1 MIDAISKLVESGAI
15 SEDTQKSI
23 QEAWDLKV
31 KENRETVGAELREEF
46 AKRYEHDKSNMIE
59 AIDSMMNEKLSEEIT
74 KFVEDRK
81 ALAQEKIAYKEN
93 VGKHSAK
100 LESFILSKLS
110 EELKELHSD
119 RKGVHENF
127 TKLEEFVVNALA
139 KEIKEFHEDK
149 KGVVETKVK
158 LVAEAKKQMAKM
170 KEAFIKKS
178 AKVVENAVV
187 KKLGEELTQLKEDIT
202 KARNVN
208 FGKKIF
214 EAFASEYQNS
224 YLNEKSETAKLMKVV
239 DETAL
244 KLAEELKSLKEDITA
259 AREVNFGKK
268 IFEAFASEYQNS
280 YLNEKSETAKL
291 MKVVDETTLKLK
303 DAEKAVEEK
312 KAVIESK
319 EAEAKRQS
327 DLMERKEK
335 MAEMLKPLG
344 KTKGEVM
351 AQLLESV
358 QTDKLQASFDKY
370 LPHVMAEKP
379 VASTKQVISE
389 AKGDRA
395 VREDA
400 ELTNIRKLAGI

>member
-15 SEDTQKSI
+15 SEDVRNSI
-23 QEAWDLKV
+23 QEAWDNKI
-31 KENRETVGAELREEF
+31 KENKEVVGAELREEF
-46 AKRYEHDKSNMIE
+46 AKRYEHDKANMIE
-59 AIDSMMNEKLSEEIT
+59 AIDKMMNEKLSEEIT

-100 LESFILSKLS
+100 LESFILNKLS

-127 TKLEEFVVNALA
+127 KKMEEFVVGALA

-170 KEAFIKKS
+170 KEAFITRS
-178 AKVVENAVV
+178 AKVVESAVN
-187 KKLGEELTQLKEDIT
+187 KKLAEELKALKEDIT
-202 KARNVN
+202 SAREIN

-224 YLNEKSETAKLMKVV
+224 HLNEKSET
-239 DETAL
+239 
-244 KLAEELKSLKEDITA
+244 S
-259 AREVNFGKK
+259 
-268 IFEAFASEYQNS
+268 
-280 YLNEKSETAKL
+280 KL

-303 DAEKAVEEK
+303 DAEKVIEEK
-312 KAVIESK
+312 QAVIESK
-319 EAEAKRQS
+319 EAEARRQK

-344 KTKGEVM
+344 KDKSEVM
-351 AQLLESV
+351 SQLLESV
-358 QTDKLQASFDKY
+358 STEKLEASFNKY
-370 LPHVMAEKP
+370 LPHVMADKA
-379 VASTKQVISE
+379 VTKEGAKILSE
-389 AKGDRA
+389 SGGDRA
-395 VREDA
+395 QREDA
-400 ELTNIRKLAGI
+400 DLTNIRKLAGI

>member
-15 SEDTQKSI
+15 SEDTQKAI
-23 QEAWDLKV
+23 AEAWDSKV

-59 AIDSMMNEKLSEEIT
+59 AIDKMMTEKLSEEIT

-93 VGKHSAK
+93 VGKHSGK
-100 LESFILSKLS
+100 LQEFIMQKLS

-127 TKLEEFVVNALA
+127 KKMEEFVVNALA

-170 KEAFIKKS
+170 KEAFITKS
-178 AKVVENAVV
+178 AKVVEDAVNN
-187 KKLGEELTQLKEDIT
+187 KLQ
-202 KARNVN
+202 
-208 FGKKIF
+208 
-214 EAFASEYQNS
+214 S
-224 YLNEKSETAKLMKVV
+224 
-239 DETAL
+239 
-244 KLAEELKSLKEDITA
+244 ELKTLKDDITA

-291 MKVVDETTLKLK
+291 MKVVDETALKLK
-303 DAEKAVEEK
+303 NAEKAVEEK
-312 KAVIESK
+312 QAVIESK
-319 EAEAKRQS
+319 DAESKRQA

-344 KTKGEVM
+344 KEKGEVM
-351 AQLLESV
+351 SQLLESV

-370 LPHVMAEKP
+370 LPHVMAEQPIATQK
-379 VASTKQVISE
+379 KIISE
-389 AKGDRA
+389 AKGDRGT
-395 VREDA
+395 REDA
-400 ELTNIRKLAGI
+400 EMVEFRKLAGLNN

>member
-15 SEDTQKSI
+15 SEDVQKGI
-23 QEAWDLKV
+23 QEAWDSKI
-31 KENRETVGAELREEF
+31 KENKEVVGAELREEF

-59 AIDSMMNEKLSEEIT
+59 AIDKMMGEKLSEEIT

-100 LESFILSKLS
+100 LESFMLSKLS
-110 EELKELHSD
+110 EELKELHGD

-127 TKLEEFVVNALA
+127 KKMEEFVVGALA

-170 KEAFIKKS
+170 KEAFITRS
-178 AKVVENAVV
+178 AKVVESAVN
-187 KKLGEELTQLKEDIT
+187 KKLAEELSSLKEDIT
-202 KARNVN
+202 AARTVN

-224 YLNEKSETAKLMKVV
+224 YLNEKSETSKLMKVV

-244 KLAEELKSLKEDITA
+244 KL
-259 AREVNFGKK
+259 
-268 IFEAFASEYQNS
+268 
-280 YLNEKSETAKL
+280 
-291 MKVVDETTLKLK
+291 K
-303 DAEKAVEEK
+303 DAEKAIEEK
-312 KAVIESK
+312 QAVIESK
-319 EAEAKRQS
+319 NAESKRQA

-344 KTKGEVM
+344 KEKSEVM
-351 AQLLESV
+351 SQLLESV
-358 QTDKLQASFDKY
+358 QTTKLEASFNKY
-370 LPHVMAEKP
+370 LPHVMADKAVP
-379 VASTKQVISE
+379 GKTKVLSE
-389 AKGDRA
+389 SGGDRA
-395 VREDA
+395 QREDA
-400 ELTNIRKLAGI
+400 DLTNIRKLAGI

>member
-15 SEDTQKSI
+15 SEDVKNSI
-23 QEAWDLKV
+23 QEAWDNKI
-31 KENRETVGAELREEF
+31 KENKEQVGAELREEF
-46 AKRYEHDKSNMIE
+46 AKRYEHDKANMIE
-59 AIDSMMNEKLSEEIT
+59 AIDKMMNEKLSEEIT

-100 LESFILSKLS
+100 LESFILNKLS

-127 TKLEEFVVNALA
+127 KKMEEFVVGALA

-170 KEAFIKKS
+170 KEAFITRS
-178 AKVVENAVV
+178 AKVVESAVN
-187 KKLGEELTQLKEDIT
+187 KKLAEELKSLKEDIT
-202 KARNVN
+202 AAREIN

-224 YLNEKSETAKLMKVV
+224 YLNEKSET
-239 DETAL
+239 
-244 KLAEELKSLKEDITA
+244 S
-259 AREVNFGKK
+259 
-268 IFEAFASEYQNS
+268 
-280 YLNEKSETAKL
+280 KL

-303 DAEKAVEEK
+303 DAEKVIEEK
-312 KAVIESK
+312 QAVIESK
-319 EAEAKRQS
+319 EAEARRQA

-344 KTKGEVM
+344 KDKSEVM
-351 AQLLESV
+351 SQLLESV
-358 QTDKLQASFDKY
+358 STAKLEASFNKY
-370 LPHVMAEKP
+370 LPHVMADKA
-379 VASTKQVISE
+379 VTKEGAKILSE
-389 AKGDRA
+389 SGGDRA
-395 VREDA
+395 QREDA
-400 ELTNIRKLAGI
+400 DITNIRKLAGI

>member
-15 SEDTQKSI
+15 SEDVKNSI
-23 QEAWDLKV
+23 QEAWDNKI
-31 KENRETVGAELREEF
+31 KENRDTVSAELREEF

-59 AIDSMMNEKLSEEIT
+59 AIDKMMTEKLSEEIT

-110 EELKELHSD
+110 EELKELHTD

-127 TKLEEFVVNALA
+127 KKMEEFVVNALA

-170 KEAFIKKS
+170 KEAFITKS
-178 AKVVENAVV
+178 AKVVEAAVNQ
-187 KKLGEELTQLKEDIT
+187 KLSEEIKALKEDIT
-202 KARNVN
+202 SAREIN

-224 YLNEKSETAKLMKVV
+224 YLNEKSESAKLMK
-239 DETAL
+239 
-244 KLAEELKSLKEDITA
+244 I
-259 AREVNFGKK
+259 
-268 IFEAFASEYQNS
+268 
-280 YLNEKSETAKL
+280 
-291 MKVVDETTLKLK
+291 VDETTLKLK

-312 KAVIESK
+312 QAVIESK
-319 EAEAKRQS
+319 EAEAKRQA

-344 KTKGEVM
+344 KEKSEVM
-351 AQLLESV
+351 SQLLESV
-358 QTDKLQASFDKY
+358 QTAKLQASFDKY
-370 LPHVMAEKP
+370 LPHVMADKP
-379 VASTKQVISE
+379 IETGKQVISE
-389 AKGDRA
+389 SSGDRA
-395 VREDA
+395 QREDA
-400 ELTNIRKLAGI
+400 DLTNIRKLAGI

>member
-1 MIDAISKLVESGAI
+1 MFDAIQKLVESGVI
-15 SEDTQKSI
+15 GEETQKTI
-23 QEAWDLKV
+23 QEAWENKV
-31 KENRETVGAELREEF
+31 KENKEQAAAELREEF
-46 AKRYEHDKSNMIE
+46 AKRYEHDKNNMVE
-59 AIDSMMNEKLSEEIT
+59 AIDKMMTDKLSEEIT

-100 LESFILSKLS
+100 LESFILNKLS

-127 TKLEEFVVNALA
+127 KKMEEFVVGALA

-170 KEAFIKKS
+170 KEAFITRS
-178 AKVVENAVV
+178 AKVVESAVN
-187 KKLGEELTQLKEDIT
+187 K
-202 KARNVN
+202 
-208 FGKKIF
+208 
-214 EAFASEYQNS
+214 
-224 YLNEKSETAKLMKVV
+224 
-239 DETAL
+239 

-259 AREVNFGKK
+259 ARTVNFGKK

-291 MKVVDETTLKLK
+291 MKVVDETTMKLK
-303 DAEKAVEEK
+303 DAEKAIEEK
-312 KAVIESK
+312 QAVIESK
-319 EAEAKRQS
+319 EAESKRQA

-344 KTKGEVM
+344 KEKSEVM
-351 AQLLESV
+351 SQLLESV
-358 QTDKLQASFDKY
+358 STAKLQSSFDKY
-370 LPHVMAEKP
+370 LPHVMADKAVTREGAK
-379 VASTKQVISE
+379 VRSE
-389 AKGDRA
+389 SGDDRA
-395 VREDA
+395 QREDA
-400 ELTNIRKLAGI
+400 DLTNIRKLAGI

>member
-15 SEDTQKSI
+15 SEDVQKGI
-23 QEAWDLKV
+23 QEAWDSKI
-31 KENRETVGAELREEF
+31 KENKEVVGAELREEF
-46 AKRYEHDKSNMIE
+46 AKRYEHDKANMIE
-59 AIDSMMNEKLSEEIT
+59 AIDKMMTDKLSEEIT

-93 VGKHSAK
+93 VGAHSAK

-110 EELKELHSD
+110 EELKELHGD

-127 TKLEEFVVNALA
+127 KKMEEFVVNALA

-170 KEAFIKKS
+170 KEAFITRS
-178 AKVVENAVV
+178 AKVVESAVN
-187 KKLGEELTQLKEDIT
+187 K
-202 KARNVN
+202 
-208 FGKKIF
+208 
-214 EAFASEYQNS
+214 
-224 YLNEKSETAKLMKVV
+224 
-239 DETAL
+239 
-244 KLAEELKSLKEDITA
+244 KLAEELKSLKEDISM

-280 YLNEKSETAKL
+280 YLNEKSESAKL
-291 MKVVDETTLKLK
+291 MKVVDETALKLA
-303 DAEKAVEEK
+303 DAEKAVKEK
-312 KAVIESK
+312 QAVIESK
-319 EAEAKRQS
+319 EAESKRQA

-344 KTKGEVM
+344 KAKGEVM
-351 AQLLESV
+351 SQLLESV

-370 LPHVMAEKP
+370 LPHVMNEQKAESTAK
-379 VASTKQVISE
+379 VVMTEASGS
-389 AKGDRA
+389 RA
-395 VREDA
+395 QREDA
-400 ELTNIRKLAGI
+400 EITNIRQLAGI

>member
-15 SEDTQKSI
+15 SEDVQKGI
-23 QEAWDLKV
+23 QEAWDSKI
-31 KENRETVGAELREEF
+31 KENKEQVGAELREEF
-46 AKRYEHDKSNMIE
+46 AKRYEHDKANMIE
-59 AIDSMMNEKLSEEIT
+59 AIDTMMNEKLSEEIT

-100 LESFILSKLS
+100 LESFILSKLN

-127 TKLEEFVVNALA
+127 KKMEEFVVNALA

-170 KEAFIKKS
+170 KEAFITRS
-178 AKVVENAVV
+178 AKVVESAVN
-187 KKLGEELTQLKEDIT
+187 K
-202 KARNVN
+202 
-208 FGKKIF
+208 
-214 EAFASEYQNS
+214 
-224 YLNEKSETAKLMKVV
+224 
-239 DETAL
+239 

-312 KAVIESK
+312 QAVIESK
-319 EAEAKRQS
+319 EAESKRQA

-344 KTKGEVM
+344 KEKSEVM

-358 QTDKLQASFDKY
+358 QTSKLQASFDKY
-370 LPHVMAEKP
+370 LPHVMADNA
-379 VASTKQVISE
+379 VTKES
-389 AKGDRA
+389 AKVLTESGSDRA
-395 VREDA
+395 QREDA
-400 ELTNIRKLAGI
+400 DITSIRKLAGI

>member
-15 SEDTQKSI
+15 SEDVQKSI
-23 QEAWDLKV
+23 QEAWDSKI
-31 KENRETVGAELREEF
+31 KENKDVVGAELREEF

-59 AIDSMMNEKLSEEIT
+59 AIDKMMTEKLSEEIS

-81 ALAQEKIAYKEN
+81 ALAQEKITYKEN

-110 EELKELHSD
+110 EELKELHGD

-127 TKLEEFVVNALA
+127 KKMEEFVVNALA

-170 KEAFIKKS
+170 KDAFITRS
-178 AKVVENAVV
+178 AKVVESAVN
-187 KKLGEELTQLKEDIT
+187 KKLAEELKTLKEDIT
-202 KARNVN
+202 AARTVN

-214 EAFASEYQNS
+214 EAFASEYQSS
-224 YLNEKSETAKLMKVV
+224 YLNEKSETAKLM
-239 DETAL
+239 
-244 KLAEELKSLKEDITA
+244 
-259 AREVNFGKK
+259 R
-268 IFEAFASEYQNS
+268 
-280 YLNEKSETAKL
+280 
-291 MKVVDETTLKLK
+291 VVDETTLKLK

-312 KAVIESK
+312 QAVIESK
-319 EAEAKRQS
+319 DVESKRQA

-344 KTKGEVM
+344 KNKSEVM

-358 QTDKLQASFDKY
+358 QTNKLQASFDKY
-370 LPHVMAEKP
+370 LPHVMADKP
-379 VASTKQVISE
+379 VAEQKKVISE
-389 AKGDRA
+389 AVGDRA

-400 ELTNIRKLAGI
+400 DLTNIRKLAGI

>member
-15 SEDTQKSI
+15 SEDVRNSI
-23 QEAWDLKV
+23 QEAWDNKI
-31 KENRETVGAELREEF
+31 KENKEVVGAELREEF
-46 AKRYEHDKSNMIE
+46 AKRYEHDKANMIE
-59 AIDSMMNEKLSEEIT
+59 AIDKMMNEKLSEEIT

-100 LESFILSKLS
+100 LESFILNKLS

-127 TKLEEFVVNALA
+127 KKMEEFVVGALA

-170 KEAFIKKS
+170 KEAFITRS
-178 AKVVENAVV
+178 AKVVESAVN
-187 KKLGEELTQLKEDIT
+187 KKLAEELKALKEDIT
-202 KARNVN
+202 SAREIN

-224 YLNEKSETAKLMKVV
+224 YLNEKSET
-239 DETAL
+239 
-244 KLAEELKSLKEDITA
+244 S
-259 AREVNFGKK
+259 
-268 IFEAFASEYQNS
+268 
-280 YLNEKSETAKL
+280 KL

-303 DAEKAVEEK
+303 DAEKVIEEK
-312 KAVIESK
+312 QAVIESK
-319 EAEAKRQS
+319 IAESKRQA

-344 KTKGEVM
+344 KEKSEVM
-351 AQLLESV
+351 SQLLESV
-358 QTDKLQASFDKY
+358 STAKLEASFNKY
-370 LPHVMAEKP
+370 LPHVMADKA
-379 VASTKQVISE
+379 VTKEGAKILSE
-389 AKGDRA
+389 SGGDRA
-395 VREDA
+395 QREDA
-400 ELTNIRKLAGI
+400 EITNIRKLAGI

>member
-15 SEDTQKSI
+15 SEDVQKGI
-23 QEAWDLKV
+23 QEAWDSKI
-31 KENRETVGAELREEF
+31 KENKEVVGAELREEF
-46 AKRYEHDKSNMIE
+46 AQRYEHDKANMIE
-59 AIDSMMNEKLSEEIT
+59 AIDTMMNEKLSEEIT

-100 LESFILSKLS
+100 LENFMLSKLS
-110 EELKELHSD
+110 EELKELHGD

-127 TKLEEFVVNALA
+127 KKMEEFVVGALA

-170 KEAFIKKS
+170 KEAFITRS
-178 AKVVENAVV
+178 AKVVESAVN
-187 KKLGEELTQLKEDIT
+187 KKLAEELKSLKEDIT
-202 KARNVN
+202 AARTVN

-239 DETAL
+239 DETA
-244 KLAEELKSLKEDITA
+244 I
-259 AREVNFGKK
+259 
-268 IFEAFASEYQNS
+268 
-280 YLNEKSETAKL
+280 
-291 MKVVDETTLKLK
+291 KLK

-312 KAVIESK
+312 QAVIESK
-319 EAEAKRQS
+319 EAESKRQA

-344 KTKGEVM
+344 KEKSEVM
-351 AQLLESV
+351 SQLLESV
-358 QTDKLQASFDKY
+358 QTAKLQSSFDKY
-370 LPHVMAEKP
+370 LPHVMADKA
-379 VASTKQVISE
+379 VTKEGAKILSE
-389 AKGDRA
+389 SGGDRA
-395 VREDA
+395 QREDA
-400 ELTNIRKLAGI
+400 DLTNIRKLAGI

>member
-15 SEDTQKSI
+15 SEDVQKGI
-23 QEAWDLKV
+23 QEAWDLKI
-31 KENRETVGAELREEF
+31 KENKEVVGAELREEF
-46 AKRYEHDKSNMIE
+46 AKRYEHDKANMIE

-100 LESFILSKLS
+100 LESFILGKLT

-127 TKLEEFVVNALA
+127 KKMEEFVVGALA

-170 KEAFIKKS
+170 KEAFITRS
-178 AKVVENAVV
+178 AKVVESAVN
-187 KKLGEELTQLKEDIT
+187 K
-202 KARNVN
+202 
-208 FGKKIF
+208 
-214 EAFASEYQNS
+214 
-224 YLNEKSETAKLMKVV
+224 
-239 DETAL
+239 

-259 AREVNFGKK
+259 ARTVNFGKK

-291 MKVVDETTLKLK
+291 MKVVDETTMKLK
-303 DAEKAVEEK
+303 DAEKAIEEK
-312 KAVIESK
+312 QAVIESK
-319 EAEAKRQS
+319 QAESKRQA

-344 KTKGEVM
+344 KEKSEVM
-351 AQLLESV
+351 SQLLESV
-358 QTDKLQASFDKY
+358 STAKLEASFNKY
-370 LPHVMAEKP
+370 LPHVMADKAVTREGAK
-379 VASTKQVISE
+379 VLSE
-389 AKGDRA
+389 SGGDRA
-395 VREDA
+395 QREDA
-400 ELTNIRKLAGI
+400 DLTNIRKLAGI

>member
-15 SEDTQKSI
+15 SEDVQKSI
-23 QEAWDLKV
+23 QEAWDSKI
-31 KENRETVGAELREEF
+31 KENRENVSADLREEF

-59 AIDSMMNEKLSEEIT
+59 AIDKMMTEKLSEEIT

-93 VGKHSAK
+93 VGAHSAK
-100 LESFILSKLS
+100 LQEFIMQKLS
-110 EELKELHSD
+110 EELKELHND

-127 TKLEEFVVNALA
+127 NKMEEFVVNALA

-170 KEAFIKKS
+170 KEAFITRS
-178 AKVVENAVV
+178 AKVVESAVN
-187 KKLGEELTQLKEDIT
+187 K
-202 KARNVN
+202 
-208 FGKKIF
+208 
-214 EAFASEYQNS
+214 
-224 YLNEKSETAKLMKVV
+224 
-239 DETAL
+239 
-244 KLAEELKSLKEDITA
+244 KLAEELKALKEDITA
-259 AREVNFGKK
+259 AREINFGKK

-312 KAVIESK
+312 QAVIESK
-319 EAEAKRQS
+319 DAEAKRQA

-344 KTKGEVM
+344 KDKSEVM
-351 AQLLESV
+351 SQLLESV
-358 QTDKLQASFDKY
+358 STAKLEASFNKY
-370 LPHVMAEKP
+370 LPHVMADKA
-379 VASTKQVISE
+379 VTKEGAKILSE
-389 AKGDRA
+389 SGGDRA
-395 VREDA
+395 QREDA
-400 ELTNIRKLAGI
+400 DLTNIRKLAGI

>member
-15 SEDTQKSI
+15 SEDVQKGI
-23 QEAWDLKV
+23 QEAWDLKI
-31 KENRETVGAELREEF
+31 KENKEVVGAELREEF

-100 LESFILSKLS
+100 LESFILSKLN

-127 TKLEEFVVNALA
+127 KKMEEFVVGALA

-170 KEAFIKKS
+170 KEAFITRS
-178 AKVVENAVV
+178 AKVVENAVNT
-187 KKLGEELTQLKEDIT
+187 KLAEELKGLKEDIT
-202 KARNVN
+202 AAREIN

-224 YLNEKSETAKLMKVV
+224 YLNEKSET
-239 DETAL
+239 
-244 KLAEELKSLKEDITA
+244 S
-259 AREVNFGKK
+259 
-268 IFEAFASEYQNS
+268 
-280 YLNEKSETAKL
+280 KL

-319 EAEAKRQS
+319 EVEAKRQA

-344 KTKGEVM
+344 KEKSEVM
-351 AQLLESV
+351 SQLLESV
-358 QTDKLQASFDKY
+358 QTAKLQSSFDKY
-370 LPHVMAEKP
+370 LPHVMADKA
-379 VASTKQVISE
+379 VTKEGAKILSE
-389 AKGDRA
+389 SGGDRA
-395 VREDA
+395 QREDA
-400 ELTNIRKLAGI
+400 DLTNIRKLAGI

>member
-15 SEDTQKSI
+15 SEDVQKGI
-23 QEAWDLKV
+23 QEAWDLKI
-31 KENRETVGAELREEF
+31 KENKETVGAELREEF

-100 LESFILSKLS
+100 LESFILGKLT

-127 TKLEEFVVNALA
+127 KKMEEFVVNALA

-170 KEAFIKKS
+170 KEAFITRS
-178 AKVVENAVV
+178 AKVVESAVN
-187 KKLGEELTQLKEDIT
+187 K
-202 KARNVN
+202 
-208 FGKKIF
+208 
-214 EAFASEYQNS
+214 
-224 YLNEKSETAKLMKVV
+224 
-239 DETAL
+239 

-259 AREVNFGKK
+259 ARTVNFGKK

-291 MKVVDETTLKLK
+291 MKVVDETTMKLK
-303 DAEKAVEEK
+303 DAEKAIEEK
-312 KAVIESK
+312 QAVIESK
-319 EAEAKRQS
+319 EAESKRQA

-344 KTKGEVM
+344 KDKSEVM
-351 AQLLESV
+351 SQLLESV
-358 QTDKLQASFDKY
+358 STAKLEASFNKY
-370 LPHVMAEKP
+370 LPHVMADKA
-379 VASTKQVISE
+379 VTKEGAKILSE
-389 AKGDRA
+389 SGGDRA
-395 VREDA
+395 QREDA
-400 ELTNIRKLAGI
+400 DLTNIRKLAGI

>member
-15 SEDTQKSI
+15 SEDVQKSI
-23 QEAWDLKV
+23 SEAWDSKV
-31 KENRETVGAELREEF
+31 KENRESVSAELREEF
-46 AKRYEHDKSNMIE
+46 AKRYEHDKANMVE
-59 AIDSMMNEKLSEEIT
+59 AIDKMMTEKLSGEIS
-74 KFVEDRK
+74 KFIEDRK

-244 KLAEELKSLKEDITA
+244 KLA
-259 AREVNFGKK
+259 
-268 IFEAFASEYQNS
+268 
-280 YLNEKSETAKL
+280 
-291 MKVVDETTLKLK
+291 

-312 KAVIESK
+312 QAVIESK
-319 EAEAKRQS
+319 DAESKRQA

-344 KTKGEVM
+344 KEKSEVM
-351 AQLLESV
+351 SQLLESV
-358 QTDKLQASFDKY
+358 QTAKLQSSFDKY
-370 LPHVMAEKP
+370 LPHVMADKP
-379 VASTKQVISE
+379 VETGKQVISE
-389 AKGDRA
+389 SKGDRA
-395 VREDA
+395 QREDA
-400 ELTNIRKLAGI
+400 DITNIRKLAGI

>member
-15 SEDTQKSI
+15 SEDVQKGI
-23 QEAWDLKV
+23 QEAWDLKI
-31 KENRETVGAELREEF
+31 KENKEVVGAELREEF
-46 AKRYEHDKSNMIE
+46 AKRYEHDKANMIE

-100 LESFILSKLS
+100 LESFILGKLT

-127 TKLEEFVVNALA
+127 KKMEEFVVGALA

-170 KEAFIKKS
+170 KEAFITRS
-178 AKVVENAVV
+178 AKVVESAVN
-187 KKLGEELTQLKEDIT
+187 K
-202 KARNVN
+202 
-208 FGKKIF
+208 
-214 EAFASEYQNS
+214 
-224 YLNEKSETAKLMKVV
+224 
-239 DETAL
+239 

-259 AREVNFGKK
+259 ARTVNFGKK

-291 MKVVDETTLKLK
+291 MKVVDETTMKLK
-303 DAEKAVEEK
+303 DAEKAIEEK
-312 KAVIESK
+312 QAVIESK
-319 EAEAKRQS
+319 EAESKRQA

-344 KTKGEVM
+344 KDKSEVM
-351 AQLLESV
+351 SQLLESV
-358 QTDKLQASFDKY
+358 QTDKLEASFNKY
-370 LPHVMAEKP
+370 LPHVMADKAVTREGAK
-379 VASTKQVISE
+379 VLSE
-389 AKGDRA
+389 SGGDRA
-395 VREDA
+395 QREDA
-400 ELTNIRKLAGI
+400 DLTNIRKLAGI

>member
-15 SEDTQKSI
+15 SEDVQKGI
-23 QEAWDLKV
+23 QEAWDLKI
-31 KENRETVGAELREEF
+31 KENKEVVGAELREEF
-46 AKRYEHDKSNMIE
+46 AKRYEHDKANMIE
-59 AIDSMMNEKLSEEIT
+59 AIDTMMNEKLSEEIT

-100 LESFILSKLS
+100 LESFILNKLS

-127 TKLEEFVVNALA
+127 KKMEEFVVGALA

-170 KEAFIKKS
+170 KEAFITRS
-178 AKVVENAVV
+178 AKVVESAVN
-187 KKLGEELTQLKEDIT
+187 K
-202 KARNVN
+202 
-208 FGKKIF
+208 
-214 EAFASEYQNS
+214 
-224 YLNEKSETAKLMKVV
+224 
-239 DETAL
+239 

-259 AREVNFGKK
+259 ARTVNFGKK

-291 MKVVDETTLKLK
+291 MKVVDETTMKLK
-303 DAEKAVEEK
+303 DAEKAIEEK
-312 KAVIESK
+312 QAVIESK
-319 EAEAKRQS
+319 EAESKRQA

-344 KTKGEVM
+344 KDKSEVM
-351 AQLLESV
+351 SQLLESV
-358 QTDKLQASFDKY
+358 STAKLEASFNKY
-370 LPHVMAEKP
+370 LPHVMADKAVTREGAK
-379 VASTKQVISE
+379 VLSE
-389 AKGDRA
+389 SGGDRA
-395 VREDA
+395 QREDA
-400 ELTNIRKLAGI
+400 DLTNIRKLAGI

>member
-15 SEDTQKSI
+15 SEDVRNSI
-23 QEAWDLKV
+23 QEAWDNKI
-31 KENRETVGAELREEF
+31 KENKEQVGAELREEF
-46 AKRYEHDKSNMIE
+46 AKRYEHDKANMIE
-59 AIDSMMNEKLSEEIT
+59 AIDKMMNEKLSEEIT

-100 LESFILSKLS
+100 LESFILNKLS

-127 TKLEEFVVNALA
+127 KKMEEFVVGALA

-170 KEAFIKKS
+170 KEAFITRS
-178 AKVVENAVV
+178 AKVVESAVN
-187 KKLGEELTQLKEDIT
+187 K
-202 KARNVN
+202 
-208 FGKKIF
+208 
-214 EAFASEYQNS
+214 
-224 YLNEKSETAKLMKVV
+224 
-239 DETAL
+239 

-259 AREVNFGKK
+259 AREINFGKK

-303 DAEKAVEEK
+303 DAEKVIEEK
-312 KAVIESK
+312 QAVIESK
-319 EAEAKRQS
+319 IAESKRQA

-344 KTKGEVM
+344 KDKSEVM
-351 AQLLESV
+351 SQLLESV
-358 QTDKLQASFDKY
+358 STAKLEASFNKY
-370 LPHVMAEKP
+370 LPHVMADKA
-379 VASTKQVISE
+379 VTKEGAKILSE
-389 AKGDRA
+389 SSGDRA
-395 VREDA
+395 QREDA
-400 ELTNIRKLAGI
+400 DLTNIRKLAGI